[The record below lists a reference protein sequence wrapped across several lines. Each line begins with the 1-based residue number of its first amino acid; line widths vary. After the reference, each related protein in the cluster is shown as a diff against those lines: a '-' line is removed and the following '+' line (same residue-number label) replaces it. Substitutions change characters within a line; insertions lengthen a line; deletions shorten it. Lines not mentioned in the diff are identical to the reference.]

1 MIFTLF
7 GILITSIAVSPTF
20 GENESIVVSTDKSSY
35 SENDVISIYGEIK
48 YIALGDQISLIVQA
62 PNGNIV
68 QLDQMTVESDKKFN
82 TEINPNGP
90 YWKTPGMY
98 KITITQNENNQATAY
113 FEFTGIT
120 SPSVNEEAVAEESE
134 AVAEES
140 EAVAEESEA
149 VAEEGTVEEAVAEE
163 SEAVAEEGTVEEA
176 VAEESE
182 VTIIDSIITA
192 TSITIQDSTDLISYE
207 ITNGKVINSIPDLDA
222 VSLLLY
228 IESTDDGSITLT
240 IPRSVLDATINSEDD
255 QFFVLV
261 DGEEVDFEEIA
272 TSTER
277 TLTINFM
284 AGTEEIE
291 IIGTFVIPEFGTI
304 AAMILAVAIIS
315 IVAISAKSRPG
326 MLSRY

>member
-1 MIFTLF
+1 MIFALF

-68 QLDQMTVESDKKFN
+68 QLDQMAVESDKKFN

-120 SPSVNEEAVAEESE
+120 SPSVNEEAVAEES
-134 AVAEES
+134 
-140 EAVAEESEA
+140 
-149 VAEEGTVEEAVAEE
+149 EAVAEE

-315 IVAISAKSRPG
+315 IVAISSKSRPG